1 MANVSIPNLPS
12 VSATTDL
19 DILVITNSGETTT
32 SKITRADFLSGVGGG
47 KLVDANLT
55 GAANFYVDGY
65 TPVYTDAAST
75 FQNFNLSTNTSSN
88 IAGSY
93 NMVLGT
99 SSLAYI
105 YGGRDN
111 TIIGGQYNQ
120 IYNSGDNS
128 AIVGSYNSFT
138 RAGFTGI
145 LGGRDNKVSN
155 SNAQFGAILG
165 GRNNQISS
173 GVYEGILAGRDNNN
187 FGDYGVMLGGYSNSN
202 GAYFG
207 STWMGENN
215 INSGSYNYFIGG
227 GFTNINNGNY
237 NFLVN
242 CGTPSGSQKLTF
254 ASGKNRNIAISSRV
268 STIQSDDNTIL
279 NSDNVLIPTG
289 VSNVAVI
296 NNDSYTANTSNVVVV
311 PGMVWTNYS
320 SFNYADDT
328 AAAAGGVQLGQV
340 YHNAGDLRVRI
351 A

>member
-1 MANVSIPNLPS
+1 MANISIPNLPAQT
-12 VSATTDL
+12 ATTDL
-19 DILVITNSGETTT
+19 DILVIVNSGETTT
-32 SKITRADFLSGVGGG
+32 SKITRADFLSGVGG

-55 GAANFYVDGY
+55 GTDNLYIDGY
-65 TPVYTDAAST
+65 LPTYTDSAT
-75 FQNFNLSTNTSSN
+75 TLKNINLGFNTSAN
-88 IAGSY
+88 ITGQR
-93 NMVLGT
+93 NMVIGT
-99 SSLAYI
+99 NEITYI
-105 YGGRDN
+105 YGGLDN
-111 TIIGGQYNQ
+111 TIIGGQFNQ
-120 IYNSGDNS
+120 IYNTGDNS

-138 RAGFTGI
+138 RASYTGI
-145 LGGRDNKVSN
+145 LGGRDNKINN

-173 GVYEGILAGRDNNN
+173 GTYEGMLGGRDNTN
-187 FGDYGVMLGGYSNSN
+187 FGDYGVMLGGYANSN

-207 STWMGENN
+207 STWGGESN

-254 ASGKNRNIAISSRV
+254 ASSTNRNIAISSRV
-268 STIQSDDNTIL
+268 STIQTDDNTIL

-311 PGMVWTNYS
+311 PGMIWTNYS
-320 SFNYADDT
+320 TFNYADDT
-328 AAAAGGVQLGQV
+328 AAAAGGVALGQV